1 MESNRIRDNKD
12 VIVQGVSF
20 VLGTFLIAI
29 CYNLFFLKS
38 DLVVGGTSG
47 LAIIFE
53 ELIGFNSNLFIYIS
67 SIILIILSYLI
78 LGKETTKNTIIGS
91 LLYPLFITLTKP
103 IVTVI
108 EPYFEFEETLVTI
121 ILAALVY
128 GLGSGIVYKSGFNTG
143 GMDVLVKMGCKYFH
157 IPDGKALMFFNSLVI
172 IFGGFVFGID
182 RVIYAIII
190 IVISSLLVD
199 KILIGISDSKMFLIY
214 TRKVEE
220 IMKIIEGLHTGYT
233 LLPTEGGYSHRKG
246 MMIMCAVSNRDYV
259 KFKEVILEIDPT
271 AFFVINDCYE
281 VNGGVKRPNLPFI

>member
-1 MESNRIRDNKD
+1 MESNRIRDNKG

-67 SIILIILSYLI
+67 SIVLIILSYLI
-78 LGKETTKNTIIGS
+78 LGKEATKNTIIGS

-108 EPYFEFEETLVTI
+108 DPYFEFEETLVTI

-199 KILIGISDSKMFLIY
+199 KIIIGISDSKMFLIY
-214 TRKVEE
+214 TRQVEE
-220 IMKIIEGLHTGYT
+220 IMKIIETFHTGYT